1 MRKIQ
6 LQTALIFLVLMLI
19 WWQAGLWYQS
29 QLISAERSEVAD
41 HLASY
46 GNSLDTSISSRLDE
60 LNGLHAFVQ
69 AEMGSSPELLDQK
82 FSIFA
87 RNIYSEDS
95 GIINLAVAPKGIFQH
110 VYPSDE
116 EEGMIGQSLFRD
128 LSSSFRLDLEKAIE
142 TGDVVIT
149 PPHEMRRG
157 GWGMVG
163 RRAVLDNGSFWGIV
177 SMTIDARSVLQSSG
191 LNATSGDLNMAL
203 RDNRSLVFFGE
214 ESIFLSDP
222 VIHRVLLPD
231 SYWELAA
238 VPVRGWAGSVQVPLR
253 IAQMA
258 GLIIIGLLVILYYL
272 AASRQDFLSQ
282 MIREKTSDLEKELAE
297 RKRAEKALHERES
310 HLRAI
315 FEAAE
320 NVAFVI
326 AEAKSSEPLILE
338 FSPGAEKIFG
348 YRRDEVLK
356 RSASILLSPE
366 DQNKPARALSKMG
379 RETRISGFRTFVRKD
394 QKSFPAMYSLYPLLD
409 ESGEVYAAL
418 GVCID
423 ITDQKRME
431 KELMQAKDAA
441 EASSQA
447 KAEFTANV
455 SHEMRT
461 PLNAVIGM
469 TDLLLEG
476 DLDPVK
482 RDYIRTIRN
491 SGLSLLAII
500 NEILDYSKIEA
511 SKMDIAEGPLEIKE
525 TLEAAM
531 EQVAPKA
538 AEKRLELAY
547 ILADD
552 LPERIWGD
560 GKRLSQILVNLL
572 SNAIKFT
579 ESGEVTIWVDL
590 DPEEKAYHF
599 VVKDTGIGI
608 PEDRMSRLFLPFS
621 QVDTS
626 LARRY
631 DGTGLGLAISSK
643 LVGLMGGR
651 IWAESKI
658 NAGSQFHFTIPA
670 RLDDAHF
677 MAAEYQPSANGPDYS
692 GLTGKRALLV
702 SGIQSSRMML
712 ARHLRSFGL
721 SWEEAATGCEAAE
734 KLEESRLDVAIVD
747 ADIQGIDILVQ
758 SLSRWD
764 GQALPLIEVGFL
776 GDKARLP
783 SPVVA
788 AFLTKPI
795 RGEQLGGALLLIF
808 GEKEASPAGQRPAP
822 APATAYSAYRI
833 LLAEDNP
840 INQKVALAM
849 LKHLGYQADL
859 AANGREVLSSLE
871 QKTYDVILMDIQMPE
886 MDGLE
891 ATRFIRT
898 RLPSASQPRII
909 AMTAYAMKGDREQ
922 CLAAGMDDYIGKPVK
937 IEDLKRVLERMK
949 NSD

>member
-1 MRKIQ
+1 MSKIPF
-6 LQTALIFLVLMLI
+6 QTALIAFVLMLI

-29 QLISAERSEVAD
+29 QLISDERAEVAD
-41 HLASY
+41 HLASH
-46 GNSLDTSISSRLDE
+46 GKSLATSISSRLDK
-60 LNGLHAFVQ
+60 LDGLHAFVQ
-69 AEMGSSPELLDQK
+69 AEMGSSPGLMDQR

-87 RNIYSEDS
+87 RNIYSKDS
-95 GIINLAVAPKGIFQH
+95 GIINLAIAPNGIFEH
-110 VYPSDE
+110 AYPPNATQ
-116 EEGMIGQSLFRD
+116 GMIGQSLFRD
-128 LSSSFRLDLEKAIE
+128 LSPSFRFDVEKAIE

-157 GWGMVG
+157 GLGMVG

-177 SMTIDARSVLQSSG
+177 SITLDARSMLQSSG
-191 LNATSGDLNMAL
+191 LNATTGGLNMAL
-203 RDNRSLVFFGE
+203 RDSRSHVFFGE
-214 ESIFLSDP
+214 ESVFLSDP
-222 VIHRVLLPD
+222 VIQGVLLSD

-297 RKRAEKALHERES
+297 RKRAEKALQEREL

-320 NVAFVI
+320 NVAFII

-348 YRRDEVLK
+348 YRREEVLK

-366 DQNKPARALSKMG
+366 DQNKPAKALSKMG
-379 RETRISGFRTFVRKD
+379 RETRLSGFRTLVRKD

-409 ESGEVYAAL
+409 GSGEVYAAL

-423 ITDQKRME
+423 ITEQKRME

-441 EASSQA
+441 EASARA

-469 TDLLLEG
+469 TDLLLES

-482 RDYIRTIRN
+482 RDYIRTIRS

-511 SKMDIAEGPLEIKE
+511 RKMDIMEGPLEIKE
-525 TLEAAM
+525 TLEATM

-547 ILADD
+547 VLADG
-552 LPERIWGD
+552 LPGWIWGD
-560 GKRLSQILVNLL
+560 GRRLGQILVNLL

-579 ESGEVTIWVDL
+579 ESGEVTIWVGL
-590 DPEEKAYHF
+590 DSKENAYHF

-658 NAGSQFHFTIPA
+658 NAGSQFHFTIPV
-670 RLDDAHF
+670 RLDDALLK
-677 MAAEYQPSANGPDYS
+677 AEDQPSYNGPDYS
-692 GLTGKRALLV
+692 GLTGKRALIV
-702 SGIQSSRMML
+702 SGIQSSRRML
-712 ARHLRSFGL
+712 AGHLRSFGL
-721 SWEEAATGCEAAE
+721 VWEEAETGYEAAE
-734 KLEESRLDVAIVD
+734 RLDKSRFDVAIAD
-747 ADIQGIDILVQ
+747 SDIQEPGILEEN
-758 SLSRWD
+758 LSRQD
-764 GQALPLIEVGFL
+764 NLALPLIEVGFL
-776 GDKARLP
+776 GDKARFP
-783 SPVVA
+783 AHRVSV
-788 AFLTKPI
+788 FLTKPI
-795 RGEQLGGALLLIF
+795 RGEQLEGALLLIF
-808 GEKEASPAGQRPAP
+808 RQKEGSAASQL
-822 APATAYSAYRI
+822 PATQPEKSYSHYRI

-840 INQKVALAM
+840 VNQKVALAM
-849 LKHLGYQADL
+849 LKHLGYRADL

-871 QKTYDVILMDIQMPE
+871 QKAYDVILMDIQMPE

-898 RLPSASQPRII
+898 RLPTARQPRII

-937 IEDLKRVLERMK
+937 MEELKRVLERMK
-949 NSD
+949 GSD

>member
-6 LQTALIFLVLMLI
+6 LQTALIALFLMLI

-29 QLISAERSEVAD
+29 QLISEERDEVAD
-41 HLASY
+41 HLHSQ
-46 GNSLDTSISSRLDE
+46 GNSLATSISSRLDD

-69 AEMGSSPELLDQK
+69 AEMGSSPERLDQS
-82 FSIFA
+82 FSTFA
-87 RNIYSEDS
+87 RNIYSQDS
-95 GIINLAVAPKGIFQH
+95 AIINLAIAPKGVFQH
-110 VYPSDE
+110 VYPPDSKD
-116 EEGMIGQSLFRD
+116 MIGRSLFRD
-128 LSSSFRLDLEKAIE
+128 LPPSFRMDLERAIK
-142 TGDVVIT
+142 TGEMVIT
-149 PPHEMRRG
+149 QPHEMRRG
-157 GWGMVG
+157 GLGIVA

-177 SMTIDARSVLQSSG
+177 SMTIDARSVLQSSV
-191 LNATSGDLNMAL
+191 NATSGGLNMAL
-203 RDNRSLVFFGE
+203 KDSGGHVFLGE
-214 ESIFLSDP
+214 ESVFQSDP
-222 VIHRVLLPD
+222 VIHRVSLPD
-231 SYWELAA
+231 GYWELAA

-258 GLIIIGLLVILYYL
+258 GLIIIGLLVSLFYL
-272 AASRQDFLSQ
+272 AASREDFLSQ

-297 RKRAEKALHERES
+297 RKRAEKALQERES

-320 NVAFVI
+320 NVAFII
-326 AEAKSSEPLILE
+326 AEAKSSDPLILE
-338 FSPGAEKIFG
+338 FSPGAEKIFAYG
-348 YRRDEVLK
+348 REEVIG
-356 RSASILLSPE
+356 RSISILLSSGNQ
-366 DQNKPARALSKMG
+366 DKLANIISRIRNKSRL
-379 RETRISGFRTFVRKD
+379 SGFASLVRKS
-394 QKSFPAMYSLYPLLD
+394 QESFTAMCSLYPLLD
-409 ESGEVYAAL
+409 ERGEVYAAL

-423 ITDQKRME
+423 VTDQKRME
-431 KELMQAKDAA
+431 AELVHAKEAA
-441 EASSQA
+441 EASSRA

-469 TDLLLEG
+469 TDLLLES

-482 RDYIRTIRN
+482 RDYVRTIRN
-491 SGLSLLAII
+491 SGLSLLSII
-500 NEILDYSKIEA
+500 NEILDYSKIDA
-511 SKMDIAEGPLEIKE
+511 SKMDIVEGALEIRQ

-531 EQVAPKA
+531 EQVAPRA

-560 GKRLSQILVNLL
+560 GSRLRQILVNLI

-579 ESGEVTIWVDL
+579 ESGEVTVLVDL
-590 DPEEKAYHF
+590 DPEEMAYHF

-631 DGTGLGLAISSK
+631 DGTGLGLAISSE

-658 NAGSQFHFTIPA
+658 NSGSQFHFTIPA
-670 RLDDAHF
+670 TMDDARLI
-677 MAAEYQPSANGPDYS
+677 AAEDPSSASRPDYS
-692 GLTGKRALLV
+692 PLRGKRALLV
-702 SGIQSSRMML
+702 SDKESSRMML

>member
-6 LQTALIFLVLMLI
+6 LQTALIVFVLMLI

-29 QLISAERSEVAD
+29 QLISDERAEVAD
-41 HLASY
+41 HLDSY
-46 GNSLDTSISSRLDE
+46 ANSLATSISSRLDK
-60 LNGLHAFVQ
+60 LDGLHAFVQ
-69 AEMGSSPELLDQK
+69 AEMGSSPELLDQR

-95 GIINLAVAPKGIFQH
+95 CIINLAIAPKGIFQH
-110 VYPSDE
+110 VYPTE
-116 EEGMIGQSLFRD
+116 ESMIGQSLFRD
-128 LSSSFRLDLEKAIE
+128 LSPTFRFDVEKAIE
-142 TGDVVIT
+142 TGDAVIT

-157 GWGMVG
+157 GLGMVG
-163 RRAVLDNGSFWGIV
+163 RRAVLDNGSFRGIV
-177 SMTIDARSVLQSSG
+177 SITLDARSMLQSSG
-191 LNATSGDLNMAL
+191 LNATSSGLNMAL
-203 RDNRSLVFFGE
+203 RDSRSHVFFGE
-214 ESIFLSDP
+214 ESVFLSDP
-222 VIHRVLLPD
+222 VIHRVLLSD

-297 RKRAEKALHERES
+297 RNRAEKALQEREL

-315 FEAAE
+315 FEATE
-320 NVAFVI
+320 NVAFII

-348 YRRDEVLK
+348 YSREEVMG
-356 RSASILLSPE
+356 RSISILLSPK
-366 DQNKPARALSKMG
+366 DQDKLAEIIPRIRNGNRLSG
-379 RETRISGFRTFVRKD
+379 YASLVRK
-394 QKSFPAMYSLYPLLD
+394 SEECFPAMCSLYPLLD
-409 ESGEVYAAL
+409 EKGEVYAAL

-423 ITDQKRME
+423 ITDQKKME
-431 KELMQAKDAA
+431 EELMQAKEAA
-441 EASSQA
+441 EASARA

-482 RDYIRTIRN
+482 RDYIRTIRS

-511 SKMDIAEGPLEIKE
+511 RKMDIMEGPLEIKE

-547 ILADD
+547 ILADG

-560 GKRLSQILVNLL
+560 GRRLGQILVNLL

-579 ESGEVTIWVDL
+579 ESGEVTIWVNL
-590 DPEEKAYHF
+590 EPEEKVYHF

-643 LVGLMGGR
+643 LVSLMGGR

-658 NAGSQFHFTIPA
+658 NAGSQFHFTIPV
-670 RLDDAHF
+670 RLDDALLK
-677 MAAEYQPSANGPDYS
+677 AEDQASANGPDYS
-692 GLTGKRALLV
+692 GLTGKRALIV
-702 SGIQSSRMML
+702 SGREASRRML
-712 ARHLRSFGL
+712 ASHLRSFGL
-721 SWEEAATGCEAAE
+721 VWEEAETGYEAAE
-734 KLEESRLDVAIVD
+734 RLEKSRFDVAIADSYIQEPGILEES
-747 ADIQGIDILVQ
+747 
-758 SLSRWD
+758 LSQQD
-764 GQALPLIEVGFL
+764 NLALLLIEVGFL
-776 GDKARLP
+776 GDKARFP
-783 SPVVA
+783 AHRVSV
-788 AFLTKPI
+788 FLTKPI
-795 RGEQLGGALLLIF
+795 RGEQLEGALLLIF
-808 GEKEASPAGQRPAP
+808 GQKEGSAASQL
-822 APATAYSAYRI
+822 PATQPEKSYSHYRI

-840 INQKVALAM
+840 VNQKVALAM
-849 LKHLGYQADL
+849 LKHLGYRADL

-871 QKTYDVILMDIQMPE
+871 QKAYDVILMDIQMPE

-937 IEDLKRVLERMK
+937 MEELKRVLERMEK
-949 NSD
+949 SD

>member
-6 LQTALIFLVLMLI
+6 LQTALIVFVLMLI

-29 QLISAERSEVAD
+29 QLISDERAEVAD
-41 HLASY
+41 HLDSY
-46 GNSLDTSISSRLDE
+46 ANSLATSISSRLDK
-60 LNGLHAFVQ
+60 LDGLHAFVQ
-69 AEMGSSPELLDQK
+69 AEMGSSPELLDQR

-95 GIINLAVAPKGIFQH
+95 CIINLAIAPKGIFQH
-110 VYPSDE
+110 VYPS

-128 LSSSFRLDLEKAIE
+128 LSPSFRFDVEKAIE

-157 GWGMVG
+157 GLGMVG
-163 RRAVLDNGSFWGIV
+163 RRAVLDNGSFRGIV
-177 SMTIDARSVLQSSG
+177 SITLDARSMLQSSG
-191 LNATSGDLNMAL
+191 LNATSSGLNMAL
-203 RDNRSLVFFGE
+203 RDSRSHVFFGE
-214 ESIFLSDP
+214 KSVFLSDP

-258 GLIIIGLLVILYYL
+258 GLIIIGLLVSLFYL

-282 MIREKTSDLEKELAE
+282 MIREKTSDLEKELAD
-297 RKRAEKALHERES
+297 RKRAEKALQERES

-320 NVAFVI
+320 NVAFII

-348 YRRDEVLK
+348 YRREEVLK

-366 DQNKPARALSKMG
+366 DQNKPAKALSKMG
-379 RETRISGFRTFVRKD
+379 RETRLSGFRTLVRKD

-441 EASSQA
+441 EASARA

-482 RDYIRTIRN
+482 RDYIRTIRS

-511 SKMDIAEGPLEIKE
+511 RKMDIMAGPLEIKE
-525 TLEAAM
+525 ILEAAM
-531 EQVAPKA
+531 EQVAAKA

-547 ILADD
+547 ILADG

-560 GKRLSQILVNLL
+560 GRRLGQILVNLL

-579 ESGEVTIWVDL
+579 ESGEVTIWVNL
-590 DPEEKAYHF
+590 EPEEKVYHF

-658 NAGSQFHFTIPA
+658 NAGSQFHFTIPV
-670 RLDDAHF
+670 RLDDALLK
-677 MAAEYQPSANGPDYS
+677 AEDQASANGPDYS
-692 GLTGKRALLV
+692 GLTGKRALIV
-702 SGIQSSRMML
+702 SGVQSSRRML
-712 ARHLRSFGL
+712 ASHLRSFGL
-721 SWEEAATGCEAAE
+721 VWEEVATGYEAAE
-734 KLEESRLDVAIVD
+734 RLEKSRFDVAIADSDIQEPGILEESMSR
-747 ADIQGIDILVQ
+747 QGNL
-758 SLSRWD
+758 
-764 GQALPLIEVGFL
+764 ALPLIEVGFL
-776 GDKARLP
+776 GDKARFP
-783 SPVVA
+783 AHRVS
-788 AFLTKPI
+788 AFLAKPI
-795 RGEQLGGALLLIF
+795 RGEQLGGALQLIF
-808 GEKEASPAGQRPAP
+808 GQKEGSAASRL
-822 APATAYSAYRI
+822 PATKPEKSYSHYRI

-840 INQKVALAM
+840 VNQKVALAM
-849 LKHLGYQADL
+849 LKHLGYRADL

-871 QKTYDVILMDIQMPE
+871 QKAYDVILMDIQMPE

-937 IEDLKRVLERMK
+937 MEELKRVLERMEK
-949 NSD
+949 SD

>member
-6 LQTALIFLVLMLI
+6 LQTALIALILLLI

-29 QLISAERSEVAD
+29 LLISDERAEVAD
-41 HLASY
+41 HLASH
-46 GNSLDTSISSRLDE
+46 GNSLATSISSRLDK

-69 AEMGSSPELLDQK
+69 AEMGSSPGLMDQR
-82 FSIFA
+82 FSTFA

-95 GIINLAVAPKGIFQH
+95 GIINLAVAPQGIFQN
-110 VYPSDE
+110 VYPLDAMQ
-116 EEGMIGQSLFRD
+116 GMIGQSLFRD
-128 LSSSFRLDLEKAIE
+128 LSPSFRMDIERAIE
-142 TGDVVIT
+142 TGDAVIT

-157 GWGMVG
+157 GLGIVA

-177 SMTIDARSVLQSSG
+177 SMTIDARRVLQSSG
-191 LNATSGDLNMAL
+191 LNATSGGLNMAL
-203 RDNRSLVFFGE
+203 RDGRSHVFFGE

-231 SYWELAA
+231 GYWELAV

-258 GLIIIGLLVILYYL
+258 GLIIIGLLVILFYL

-297 RKRAEKALHERES
+297 RKRAEKTLQERES

-320 NVAFVI
+320 NVAFII

-338 FSPGAEKIFG
+338 FSPGAEKIFEYSREEIMG
-348 YRRDEVLK
+348 
-356 RSASILLSPE
+356 RSISILLSPE
-366 DQNKPARALSKMG
+366 DQDKLAKIIPRIRNKSRL
-379 RETRISGFRTFVRKD
+379 SGFASLVRKS
-394 QKSFPAMYSLYPLLD
+394 QECFPAMCSLYPLLD
-409 ESGEVYAAL
+409 EAGEVYAAL

-423 ITDQKRME
+423 ITDQKRMAG
-431 KELMQAKDAA
+431 ELMQAKEAA
-441 EASSQA
+441 EASARA

-469 TDLLLEG
+469 TDLLLES
-476 DLDPVK
+476 DLDPLK
-482 RDYIRTIRN
+482 RDYIRTIRS

-511 SKMDIAEGPLEIKE
+511 RKMDIAEGPLEIKE

-531 EQVAPKA
+531 EQVTAKA

-560 GKRLSQILVNLL
+560 GRRLGQILVNLL

-579 ESGEVTIWVDL
+579 ESGEVTVSVSL
-590 DPEEKAYHF
+590 EPEENAFHF
-599 VVKDTGIGI
+599 MVKDTGIGI

-658 NAGSQFHFTIPA
+658 NAGSQFHFTIPV
-670 RLDDAHF
+670 RLGDAYN
-677 MAAEYQPSANGPDYS
+677 MAAEDQPSANGPDYS
-692 GLTGKRALLV
+692 GLTGKMALIV
-702 SGIQSSRMML
+702 SGRESSRRMM
-712 ARHLRSFGL
+712 AGYLRSFGL
-721 SWEEAATGCEAAE
+721 IWEEAATGYDAAE
-734 KLEESRLDVAIVD
+734 RLDKSRFDVAIADSDIQEIGILEES
-747 ADIQGIDILVQ
+747 
-758 SLSRWD
+758 LSRQD
-764 GQALPLIEVGFL
+764 RLALPLIEMGFL
-776 GDKARLP
+776 GEKARFP
-783 SPVVA
+783 AYRVS
-788 AFLTKPI
+788 AFLAKPI

-808 GEKEASPAGQRPAP
+808 GQKEGSAASQLPPSP
-822 APATAYSAYRI
+822 PKISYSDYRI

-840 INQKVALAM
+840 VNQKVALAM
-849 LKHLGYQADL
+849 LKHLGYNADL
-859 AANGREVLSSLE
+859 AGNGREVLSSLE
-871 QKTYDVILMDIQMPE
+871 QKAYDVILMDIQMPE

-898 RLPSASQPRII
+898 RLPSASQPKIV

-937 IEDLKRVLERMK
+937 MEELKRALERMES
-949 NSD
+949 SD